1 MSITIPISRGSWVG
15 AFPFI
20 DEAGSWVGAP
30 SLKAGMV
37 GFRVAAPSVKART
50 GSRVGAPGFSGPR
63 PSQELDSGWPGSL
76 PGGLRVPSPFALFL
90 AGRDF
95 RTVFGSPPTVL
106 GTAPSALLGSGL
118 PGSLPGG
125 PRAPSLFL
133 SSPGLSGVVSQP
145 PDTATLGGQ
154 AWQQSRKRRHHG
166 NADQRSSPLPRG
178 ERS

>member
-1 MSITIPISRGSWVG
+1 
-15 AFPFI
+15 
-20 DEAGSWVGAP
+20 
-30 SLKAGMV
+30 MV

-76 PGGLRVPSPFALFL
+76 PGGLWVPSPGFL
-90 AGRDF
+90 GPR
-95 RTVFGSPPTVL
+95 PTVL
-106 GTAPSALLGSGL
+106 GTAPSKELDSGLPGSLPGGLRVPAPGFSGPCPTVLGSAPSKELDGGL

-125 PRAPSLFL
+125 PRVPSLFL